1 MKINKLFNFPRGSKI
16 RKFFI
21 KYEGGEKTSQTLR
34 EYTYKKFDVSVDLY
48 TYGSCFSPTFNN
60 GGSVEI
66 KRYCSFGSD
75 VHYFGANHPMDH
87 AVMSAYFYNKNWGGL
102 AVKDV
107 ERKKLYIGN
116 DVWIGHGVTIVSSCE
131 RIGNGA
137 VIGAGSVVTRNVP
150 PYSVVVGVPAK
161 VIKYRF
167 DEEIIDALENSKWWE
182 LSPNELFKFYSL
194 IEQPLQWAKAITKSR
209 EIQNNFY

>member
-1 MKINKLFNFPRGSKI
+1 MQSCQHIFIIKIG
-16 RKFFI
+16 
-21 KYEGGEKTSQTLR
+21 
-34 EYTYKKFDVSVDLY
+34 
-48 TYGSCFSPTFNN
+48 
-60 GGSVEI
+60 
-66 KRYCSFGSD
+66 
-75 VHYFGANHPMDH
+75 
-87 AVMSAYFYNKNWGGL
+87 GGL